1 VILLSIFAVL
11 NTVTIFILG
20 VYATSQSNEIYD
32 LRARILELE
41 LKEVSKKPA
50 TIHRIK

>member
-1 VILLSIFAVL
+1 MVLLSVFLVL
-11 NTVTIFILG
+11 NTVSIFILG

-41 LKEVSKKPA
+41 MKELSKKSA
-50 TIHRIK
+50 SLHRIK